1 MGARFLHGRDSDL
14 MIWEDSGAVS
24 MSGFSGSTPHPN
36 QRRLHASNVPS
47 QGLRASVRRGAKPE
61 GSRAW
66 PQILVSVRAAQQ
78 PDVESHLSANRLRPR
93 LRPRI

>member
-36 QRRLHASNVPS
+36 QRRLHASNAPS
-47 QGLRASVRRGAKPE
+47 QVLRASVRRA
-61 GSRAW
+61 
-66 PQILVSVRAAQQ
+66 
-78 PDVESHLSANRLRPR
+78 LSQRVLERGRKFWFLFVQLSNPT
-93 LRPRI
+93 